1 MYGME
6 RVYKKVEI
14 IGISKN
20 SIEDA
25 INIAVSRAAVTIDSL
40 RHAQIVDISATIT
53 NGSVSQWRVK
63 LKVSFAVQDRL
74 HE

>member
-1 MYGME
+1 M
-6 RVYKKVEI
+6 VEKTI
-14 IGISKN
+14 ELTGSSAN

-25 INIAVSRAAVTIDSL
+25 VNIAVSRAAVTIDSL

-53 NGSVSQWRVK
+53 NGAVSLWRVK
-63 LKVSFAVQDRL
+63 LKLSFAVQDRL

>member
-1 MYGME
+1 M
-6 RVYKKVEI
+6 VEKTI
-14 IGISKN
+14 ELTGTSTN

-25 INIAVSRAAVTIDSL
+25 VNIAVSRAAVTIDSL

-63 LKVSFAVQDRL
+63 LKISFAVQDRL

>member
-1 MYGME
+1 M
-6 RVYKKVEI
+6 VEKTI
-14 IGISKN
+14 ELTGTSAN

-25 INIAVSRAAVTIDSL
+25 VNIAVSRAAVTIDSL
-40 RHAQIVDISATIT
+40 RQAQIVDISAIIA
-53 NGSVSQWRVK
+53 NGSVSHWRVK